1 VFDVTPDGR
10 LSNAPVVNAE
20 PGTVPFAVT
29 FDRGGD
35 LVVAK
40 AGTNAIAT
48 YRLDPDG
55 SVTLLDR
62 VATGQSATC
71 WVAPANGFLYAS
83 NAGDA
88 TESGF
93 AAGSDGSLTLLGT
106 TATDPGTVDAAGT
119 PDGQNLYVQTGGTG
133 VIDAFQVTS
142 SGALTPIG
150 SVVLP
155 GGAGGEGIVA
165 L

>member
-1 VFDVTPDGR
+1 
-10 LSNAPVVNAE
+10 
-20 PGTVPFAVT
+20 VPFAVT

-35 LVVAK
+35 LVVAE
-40 AGTNAIAT
+40 AGTNAVST
-48 YRLDPDG
+48 YRLGPDG
-55 SVTLLDR
+55 SVTLLVR
-62 VATGQSATC
+62 LATGQSATC
-71 WVAPANGFLYAS
+71 WVASANRFLYAS
-83 NAGDA
+83 NTGST

-93 AAGSDGSLTLLGT
+93 APGPDGSLTLLGT
-106 TATDPGTVDAAGT
+106 TGTDPGTVDAAGS
-119 PDGQNLYVQTGGTG
+119 PDGQNLYVQTGGNG

-155 GGAGGEGIVA
+155 GGTGGEGIVA